1 MLLLVKLDGK
11 KESGN
16 MRMYSG
22 RDVKCIVENF
32 MAQHFNF
39 ESVYLNDESIYKL
52 EEICSWYGRE
62 VENIVSNYEW

>member
-1 MLLLVKLDGK
+1 MLLLAELDGE

-22 RDVKCIVENF
+22 RDVKCIVEAF

-39 ESVYLNDESIYKL
+39 DGVYLNDESIYEL
-52 EEICSWYGRE
+52 EEICKWYGRE
-62 VENIVSNYEW
+62 VENIVSNYD